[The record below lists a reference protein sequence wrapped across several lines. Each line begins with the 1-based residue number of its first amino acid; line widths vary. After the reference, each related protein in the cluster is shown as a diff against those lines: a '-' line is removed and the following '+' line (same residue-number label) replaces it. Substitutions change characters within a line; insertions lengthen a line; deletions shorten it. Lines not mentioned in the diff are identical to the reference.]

1 MSAMAPTDIK
11 DDADAIAG
19 SLSGLSGT
27 EGPEPVGSVPI
38 ARNWRFWMVF
48 ASLSITGL
56 LSAIEATVISTALP
70 TISERLTI
78 GEDYAWLVNSYF
90 LTSMIFQPLFGQ
102 VADIFGRRWLMISS
116 VAVFVFGSGI
126 CGGASSSAMLI
137 AGRTIQGIGGGGVN
151 VLIELIICDLVPL
164 RERGKFLG
172 IVLSTFTVG
181 ASVGPF
187 LGGIIVENTTWRWI
201 FYMNLPIGGGSLLL
215 LFAFLQVQYTKE
227 STFLQKMKRIDWP
240 GNAVLIPALIAILIA
255 LTDAGTKAP
264 WSSWRIIVPLTVGL
278 AGLIAF
284 QFYESSK
291 FCLEPTVPPSLFS
304 NRTTVTAYIL
314 VFLQTITA
322 IWVIYFFPVY
332 FQAVLLSS
340 PYRSGVQILATFL
353 VVLPFAAFGGVLVSK
368 FGRYR
373 PIHHVGFALMTLGFG
388 LNTLLD
394 SKSSTAE
401 WVIYQSIIAAGQGL
415 LVSSALPAIQAG
427 LPEELA
433 ASSTAT
439 FAFTRSFGAVWGV
452 TIPAVIF
459 NNQFNK
465 SAKAISDPAVRALFS
480 NGQAYAHG
488 TRDFINSFEPAVR
501 EEIIGVYVGSLKV
514 VWQVAI
520 AISAFSFLLVFIEKE
535 IKLRTELETEY
546 GMKGKRAEESSKSLE
561 KV

>member
-1 MSAMAPTDIK
+1 MK
-11 DDADAIAG
+11 H
-19 SLSGLSGT
+19 
-27 EGPEPVGSVPI
+27 
-38 ARNWRFWMVF
+38 
-48 ASLSITGL
+48 
-56 LSAIEATVISTALP
+56 
-70 TISERLTI
+70 RLTD
-78 GEDYAWLVNSYF
+78 DY
-90 LTSMIFQPLFGQ
+90 SMIFQPLFGQ
-102 VADIFGRRWLMISS
+102 IADIFGRRWLMILS
-116 VAVFVFGSGI
+116 VAVFIFGSGI

-172 IVLSTFTVG
+172 IVLSTFTIG

-201 FYMNLPIGGGSLLL
+201 FYMNLPIGGGSLIL
-215 LFAFLQVQYTKE
+215 LFAFLQVQYTKHT
-227 STFLQKMKRIDWP
+227 TFLQKMKRIDWP

-264 WSSWRIIVPLTVGL
+264 WSSWRIIVPLTIGL
-278 AGLIAF
+278 VGLIAF
-284 QFYESSK
+284 QAYESSK
-291 FCLEPTVPPSLFS
+291 FCVEPTVPPSLFS

-353 VVLPFAAFGGVLVSK
+353 VVLPFAAFGGILVSK

-373 PIHHVGFALMTLGFG
+373 PLHHIGFALMTLGFG

-394 SKSSTAE
+394 SESSTAE

-427 LPEELA
+427 LPEDLA

-465 SAKAISDPAVRALFS
+465 SAHSITDPVVRAQFA
-480 NGQAYAHG
+480 NGQAYGHG

-546 GMKGKRAEESSKSLE
+546 GMRDRPRDEVRKSPE

>member
-1 MSAMAPTDIK
+1 MSSQEEVITKEATGVIHV
-11 DDADAIAG
+11 
-19 SLSGLSGT
+19 
-27 EGPEPVGSVPI
+27 EPVI
-38 ARNWRFWMVF
+38 AVQASRDWRFWMVF

-70 TISERLTI
+70 TISERLNI
-78 GEDYAWLVNSYF
+78 GEDYSWLVNSF
-90 LTSMIFQPLFGQ
+90 LLTSMILQPLVGQ

-126 CGGASSSAMLI
+126 CGGASNSAMLI

-172 IVLSTFTVG
+172 IVLSTFTIG

-187 LGGIIVENTTWRWI
+187 IGGIIVQNTTWRWI
-201 FYMNLPIGGGSLLL
+201 FWMNLPMGGASLVF

-227 STFLQKMKRIDWP
+227 STLVQKMKRIDWL
-240 GNAVLIPALIAILIA
+240 GNAILLPSLIAILIA

-264 WSSWRIIVPLTVGL
+264 WSSWRIIVPLALGF
-278 AGLIAF
+278 AGLVGF
-284 QFYESSK
+284 QVYESSK
-291 FCLEPTVPPSLFS
+291 FCVEPTVPPRLFS
-304 NRTTVTAYIL
+304 NRTTITAYVL

-332 FQAVLLSS
+332 FQAVLGSS
-340 PYRSGVQILATFL
+340 PSRSGVQILATFL
-353 VVLPFAAFGGVLVSK
+353 VVLPFAAVGGLLVSK

-373 PIHHVGFALMTLGFG
+373 PLHHIGFALMTLGFG
-388 LNTLLD
+388 LCTLLD
-394 SKSSTAE
+394 SHSTTAE
-401 WVIYQSIIAAGQGL
+401 WVMYQSIIAAGEGL
-415 LVSSALPAIQAG
+415 VVSSSLPAIQAG
-427 LPEELA
+427 LSEDLA

-439 FAFTRSFGAVWGV
+439 FAFVRSFGAIWGV
-452 TIPAVIF
+452 TIPAAIF

-465 SAKAISDPAVRALFS
+465 SVKAITDPAVRAQFA
-480 NGQAYAHG
+480 NGQAYGHG
-488 TRDFINSFEPAVR
+488 TREFINSFDPVVR
-501 EEIIGVYVGSLKV
+501 WEIISVYVGSLKV

-520 AISAFSFLLVFIEKE
+520 AISALSFVLVFIEKE

-546 GMKGKRAEESSKSLE
+546 GMKEKSTE
-561 KV
+561 DTTRISDNV